1 MPEENITHKFIPK
14 RDYHN
19 KLDKVVE
26 EFYRPALA
34 GGCILYQRATGYF
47 SSTSFVY
54 VINEI
59 LEFIERRGR
68 IQLVTSP
75 NLSRTDKEMM
85 EKCIQDPEKIL
96 SEISNLEGVEDT
108 RLLRNSML
116 VITTN
121 IVDSPNPRVG
131 TQWPNEAAAAIQ
143 REKINQL
150 RKLIW
155 QLDINSEL
163 RWLFITDN
171 DFKLHGK
178 GAKRRLL

>member
-1 MPEENITHKFIPK
+1 MSGKNITHKFIPK

-96 SEISNLEGVEDT
+96 SEIFFDDLKNDPDGLKMDT
-108 RLLRNSML
+108 AKLLGYML
-116 VITTN
+116 
-121 IVDSPNPRVG
+121 
-131 TQWPNEAAAAIQ
+131 A
-143 REKINQL
+143 EKIDGRPILEIKIHVGPALFHEKKCIMQL
-150 RKLIW
+150 SFKW
-155 QLDINSEL
+155 SKINYSP
-163 RWLFITDN
+163 I
-171 DFKLHGK
+171 K
-178 GAKRRLL
+178 